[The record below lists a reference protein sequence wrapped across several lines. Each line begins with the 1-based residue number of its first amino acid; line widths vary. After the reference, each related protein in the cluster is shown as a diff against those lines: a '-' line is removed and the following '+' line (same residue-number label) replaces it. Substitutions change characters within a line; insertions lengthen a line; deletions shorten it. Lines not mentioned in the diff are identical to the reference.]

1 MRRSVKMFEDLI
13 KPKPRVET
21 GAKKAADPNQ
31 PQFWYDCN
39 RCGKS
44 IKVGYKCGDCNPPPT
59 SGTSGKGKLT
69 ITTSKQPKDPN
80 PPKPDP
86 APQGST
92 TKGKCTCDPDESD
105 DSCDICGGAGGFPD
119 EPDQGC

>member
-1 MRRSVKMFEDLI
+1 MFEDLI
-13 KPKPRVET
+13 KPKPKVVET
-21 GAKKAADPNQ
+21 NAKKAADPHQ

-39 RCGKS
+39 SCGKS

-69 ITTSKQPKDPN
+69 ISGSKDPN

-86 APQGST
+86 PPQGST
-92 TKGKCTCDPDESD
+92 TKKKCTCGPG
-105 DSCDICGGAGGFPD
+105 DSCNICGGGGLPD
-119 EPDQGC
+119 NGDDCCDGGG